1 MRFTNFLLSLKR
13 SLATSRTRPARKR
26 RSSAS
31 VTGIECL
38 EDRQLLTTMLYL
50 DFGAAFPAA
59 FGGPGNLQT
68 TVAGLTNVNGS
79 GPNGNGTGPDLT
91 WTGLTVPM
99 NNTNQLTFQPVT
111 WDFSGDGNFTV
122 ADINQLAGAVQDKV
136 EELLAPFDINVAI
149 ANASSMADMSTTL
162 NANNTVFNQTG
173 QNDVYSLVTVATS
186 LSLGIPFPALANS
199 VGAVNGLLG
208 LAAVEDLLSGTGN
221 LNDEVTLTFSDRVSA
236 QVTGNGAVQG
246 TTAGN
251 AAFVK
256 SLSNVIIH
264 EAMHTFGLPHVAN
277 PNPNET
283 LILSNEFIGGLPN
296 AANDLFVTRFPL
308 AIQNNPG
315 GFQNPY
321 NVLVNDPDIGVADK
335 NGNGVPDYA
344 YVTGTGA
351 HDQISIFENSA
362 GSISVNVA
370 AFSDTARLNLIRSF
384 SYVLTPGIDTE
395 LGIQVLAGPGWD
407 QVVVS
412 TNVDIPVEISGG
424 AGNDILIGGNGN
436 DTLSGGAG
444 NDTLSGRG
452 GNDYL
457 IGDLGN
463 DQLQGGAGEDTLFQL
478 SDSILQTLTNTQVTG
493 MGTDGHQGIE
503 NFELK
508 GGPGNNTIDA
518 SQFSLASVTIIGGD
532 GDDILKGGSQS
543 DSIYGGSGNDT
554 LYGNGGKDHL
564 WGGDDLDKLWGGDL
578 GDILDGGDH
587 DDELYGE
594 DGDDT
599 LYGWQGNDTL
609 HGHDGVDELF
619 GGSDDDVL
627 WGDDDGDRIV
637 GDSGNDTLYG
647 GAGDDT
653 MWGSDDNDML
663 AGGFGDDYLNGG
675 NGNDKL
681 DGQVGIDKL
690 KGGDGNDTLKG
701 GEGWY
706 TDWLYG
712 GDGDDLL
719 EGQDGNDKLVG
730 NDGNDT
736 LLGGNGH
743 DWLYGDD
750 DYPNGSAGKYETGN
764 DVILGGSGSDKIYGG
779 PGNDTL
785 LGESGNDTL
794 KAGRGDDV
802 LYGGSGAD
810 SLVGINGSNVLFA
823 TRDDRLAVGRHDRVI
838 EVNLPLPATRTR

>member
-13 SLATSRTRPARKR
+13 SLAASRTRPTRKR

-50 DFGAAFPAA
+50 DFGAGFPSV

-68 TVAGLTNVNGS
+68 TVAGLTNLDGS
-79 GPNGNGTGPDLT
+79 GPNGSGTGPDLT
-91 WTGLTVPM
+91 KSWISNPM
-99 NNTNQLTFQPVT
+99 NNSDQLNFQPVV
-111 WDFSGDGNFTV
+111 WDFSGDGIFTV
-122 ADINQLAGAVQDKV
+122 ADINPLAVAVQDKV

-149 ANASSMADMSTTL
+149 ASASSLADMSATL
-162 NANNTVFNQTG
+162 SANDTMFNQAG
-173 QNDVYSLVTVATS
+173 RNDVYSIVTVATS
-186 LSLGIPFPALANS
+186 PSLGAPFPALANS
-199 VGAVNGLLG
+199 VSASVN
-208 LAAVEDLLSGTGN
+208 LAGIAAGEDLWGGAGN
-221 LNDEVTLTFSDRVSA
+221 LNDEATLTFADNLSA
-236 QVTGNGAVQG
+236 FVTNNGFVQG

-256 SLSNVIIH
+256 ALSNVVIH

-277 PNPNET
+277 PNINET
-283 LILSNEFIGGLPN
+283 LILGNEFIASPQNGL
-296 AANDLFVTRFPL
+296 NDLFVTRFPL
-308 AIQNNPG
+308 PIQFSTT

-321 NVLVNDPDIGVADK
+321 DVLANDPDIGLVDK
-335 NGNGVPDYA
+335 NFNGIPDFA

-351 HDQISIFENSA
+351 HDKISIFETND
-362 GSISVNVA
+362 GDILVSVFA
-370 AFSDTARLNLIRSF
+370 YSDTAHLNLIRSF
-384 SYVLTPGIDTE
+384 SYLLTPGVDTE
-395 LGIQVLAGPGWD
+395 QGIQVLAGPGWD
-407 QVVVS
+407 QVTVNA
-412 TNVDIPVEISGG
+412 NVDLPVELYGG
-424 AGNDILIGGNGN
+424 TGNDILTGGSGS
-436 DTLSGGAG
+436 DLLDGGAG
-444 NDTLSGRG
+444 NDTLTGRMG
-452 GNDYL
+452 ADQLLGGPGNDS
-457 IGDLGN
+457 
-463 DQLQGGAGEDTLFQL
+463 LFQF
-478 SDSILQTLTNTQVTG
+478 SNFSQQKLTDTQVTG
-493 MGTDGHQGIE
+493 TGTDTHQDIE

-518 SQFSLASVTIIGGD
+518 SQFSLSSVTIIGGD

-564 WGGDDLDKLWGGDL
+564 WGGDDLDQLWGGDL

-599 LYGWQGNDTL
+599 LYGWQGDDML
-609 HGHDGVDELF
+609 HGHDGMDELF
-619 GGSDDDVL
+619 GGSDHDTL
-627 WGDDDGDRIV
+627 WGDGKDDYLV
-637 GDSGNDTLYG
+637 GDSGNDKLYG
-647 GAGDDT
+647 GTGDDDL
-653 MWGSDDNDML
+653 WGSDDNDTL

-750 DYPNGSAGKYETGN
+750 DYPNGAAGKYETGN
-764 DVILGGSGSDKIYGG
+764 DVILGGSGSDKIFGG

-810 SLVGINGSNVLFA
+810 CLVGIHGSNVLFA
-823 TRDDRLAVGRHDRVI
+823 TRDDRLAVGRHDRGI